1 MPGESVPARRP
12 LRDELAVGRTS
23 LANERTLLAYLRTAL
38 QCVVGGVSLIKFFDH
53 PVTRLLGA
61 VFLPL
66 GVAVGIAGVVL
77 FARRQ
82 LDAERNGGA
91 AWEPVAVLFHPA
103 AVAGRPPA
111 QSPSTRGGHTMTTTP
126 AAAGVVTLSSPYP
139 AGETLDRLAALARER
154 GMSVFARIEF
164 SRDAAAAGLTLPP
177 MAQLVFGNPRG
188 GTPLLAAAP
197 LSGLDLPL
205 HALAWTDGEGRTWL
219 SYPDPRALEAKH
231 GVGEATVAPL
241 LGIHALA
248 RAAVAGAQPGAAP

>member
-1 MPGESVPARRP
+1 VTGGAAARDESAPAHLP
-12 LRDELAVGRTS
+12 LSDELAVGRTS

-53 PVTRLLGA
+53 PVARLLGA
-61 VFLPL
+61 VFLPV

-77 FARRQ
+77 FTRRQ

-103 AVAGRPPA
+103 R
-111 QSPSTRGGHTMTTTP
+111 SPSPQGGHTMTTPP
-126 AAAGVVTLSSPYP
+126 ATADVVTLSSPYP
-139 AGETLDRLAALARER
+139 AGETLDRLAALASER
-154 GMSVFARIEF
+154 GMTVFARIEF
-164 SRDAAAAGLTLPP
+164 SRDAAAAGLALPP

-197 LSGLDLPL
+197 LAGLDLPL
-205 HALAWTDGEGRTWL
+205 HALAWTDGEGRSWL

-231 GVGEATVAPL
+231 GVDEATVAPL

-248 RAAVAGAQPGAAP
+248 RAAVAGARPGAAP